1 MRGLDIHIGKGCPS
15 FLLCPNQRVIIVSNS
30 DEECIE
36 LYFLGDVVCRNEF
49 DKKLGCKFFIFI
61 SLVFGLVCAYLN

>member
-15 FLLCPNQRVIIVSNS
+15 FLLCPNQRVIVSNS
-30 DEECIE
+30 DEECME

-49 DKKLGCKFFIFI
+49 EKKLSSNIFF
-61 SLVFGLVCAYLN
+61 Y

>member
-1 MRGLDIHIGKGCPS
+1 MRGLDIHIGKGLSKLP
-15 FLLCPNQRVIIVSNS
+15 VVSKSTSDS

-49 DKKLGCKFFIFI
+49 EKKLSCNFYF
-61 SLVFGLVCAYLN
+61 Y